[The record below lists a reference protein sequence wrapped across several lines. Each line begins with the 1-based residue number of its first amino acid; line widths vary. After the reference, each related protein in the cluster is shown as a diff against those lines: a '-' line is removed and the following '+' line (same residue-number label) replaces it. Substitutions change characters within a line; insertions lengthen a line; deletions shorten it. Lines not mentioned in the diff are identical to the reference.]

1 MGPSCVLTPLLSRA
15 AGWGSVGYTLGH
27 NHRTQFHPL
36 SPVVNVK
43 GPLCPQKCPPQPEDG
58 NQPQNPRSRGEGGG
72 DFSILGFKPRPAL
85 GKGRSGDPACW
96 DYSTP
101 APAGHT
107 FPFQISKLLGRRLLC
122 RACPYFR
129 ALSEAQGAGEAPC
142 PAGALQ
148 ETERSEIGASGKSI
162 SALGEI

>member
-1 MGPSCVLTPLLSRA
+1 M
-15 AGWGSVGYTLGH
+15 
-27 NHRTQFHPL
+27 
-36 SPVVNVK
+36 
-43 GPLCPQKCPPQPEDG
+43 
-58 NQPQNPRSRGEGGG
+58 GGG
-72 DFSILGFKPRPAL
+72 DFSVLAFKPRSAL
-85 GKGRSGDPACW
+85 GKGRSGDPARW

-107 FPFQISKLLGRRLLC
+107 FPFQISKLLGRRLVLLC

-129 ALSEAQGAGEAPC
+129 ALSEAQGTGEAPS

-162 SALGEI
+162 SAPGEI